1 MTAHFFAAIVWVWA
15 LLLAGATGI
24 THREGDRSLT
34 AAGLVLT
41 LTCAA
46 VAFAMQVMG

>member
-1 MTAHFFAAIVWVWA
+1 MTAHLFAAIVWIWA

-24 THREGDRSLT
+24 AHSERDRSLT
-34 AAGLVLT
+34 TAGIVLT

-46 VAFAMQVMG
+46 VAFAMQVMA